1 MVNVS
6 VVIPTLNEAGNLKE
20 LLPLLSAS
28 LNADDEIIVCDA
40 SSADG
45 SAEVALELGAK
56 VLQPKKGRASQMN
69 AGAQA
74 AKNQILYFVHADTR
88 PPVTFR
94 NDVVKYYSEGKKIG
108 CYRFKFDSDSK
119 WLKINSYFTK
129 FDKIMC
135 RGGDQ
140 TLFVCK
146 DFFSDLNGFDEE
158 HVIMEDYDFI
168 LRARKKSDFVIMNG
182 DAIVSP
188 RKYVENSYM
197 RVNLSNLVIFKLYQ
211 LGVKPQRLDSLYKR
225 LIKHP
230 KA

>member
-1 MVNVS
+1 MSNLTVI
-6 VVIPTLNEAGNLKE
+6 IPTLNEANNLKE

-28 LNADDEIIVCDA
+28 LNADDEVIVCDA

-45 SAEVALELGAK
+45 SAEIAAELGAR
-56 VLQPKKGRASQMN
+56 VLKPKRGRASQMN

-88 PPVTFR
+88 PPATFR
-94 NDVVKYYSEGKKIG
+94 KDVLRHYSEGNKIG
-108 CYRFKFDSDSK
+108 CYRFKFDSESK

-129 FDKIMC
+129 FDRMMC

-146 DFFSDLNGFDEE
+146 DFFSELNGFDEN

-168 LRARKKSDFVIMNG
+168 LRARKKSNFVIMDG
-182 DAIVSP
+182 DAVVSP
-188 RKYVENSYM
+188 RKYEENSYM
-197 RVNLSNLVIFKLYQ
+197 RVNLSNFIIFKLYQ
-211 LGVKPQRLDSLYKR
+211 LGVKPHRLDSLYKR